1 MVWLVVFTEYQ
12 LHLRSEALRSCS
24 EGQNFLFPCW
34 NSILSFLLQMF
45 RLTRPPEAQIRTNLR
60 PSVASVGLFFS
71 GDYAL
76 EYTATRSFRTWNGG
90 TRSRKS
96 GGTWCW
102 WSVRHVTR
110 IGYTVSANV
119 NNLNI
124 LEKLEKIKIMWN
136 MSFYV
141 HNYFCNLQ
149 HAWIINTSSGSV
161 CSKCDRCFCLYRD
174 FMSTYL
180 QIVVELA

>member
-90 TRSRKS
+90 TRRRKS
-96 GGTWCW
+96 GRTWCW
-102 WSVRHVTR
+102 QGVRHYDIPGEKDASVLRLQWHPTFELHR
-110 IGYTVSANV
+110 CCTFFVVVFLVFFRTYFGFFQYREEFKIKK
-119 NNLNI
+119 NI
-124 LEKLEKIKIMWN
+124 LHIWKKRR
-136 MSFYV
+136 
-141 HNYFCNLQ
+141 
-149 HAWIINTSSGSV
+149 II
-161 CSKCDRCFCLYRD
+161 FFHFEALP
-174 FMSTYL
+174 
-180 QIVVELA
+180 